1 MVVTVTGR
9 VFSSTTSNTTS
20 TVLSLPSIVTVTP
33 LSRPFAPRTSSRRVF
48 SPLSRTLDQSG

>member
-1 MVVTVTGR
+1 MGR

-20 TVLSLPSIVTVTP
+20 TVLSPPSMETDTP
-33 LSRPFAPRTSSRRVF
+33 VSRVLWLRTCKRRFF